1 MRAVGSY
8 LAVWSTFAAM
18 ATGAVAADV
27 TCYADWSVAAPIV
40 QQEGLMT
47 VEQLTA
53 AARVK
58 LKGDI
63 VKTTLC
69 KQNDGYVFRLVLRG
83 TDGRLNAVTVDAK
96 KPFGD

>member
-1 MRAVGSY
+1 VRAFGPIC
-8 LAVWSTFAAM
+8 AGWIAMIAM
-18 ATGAVAADV
+18 AAGARAADV
-27 TCYADWSVAAPIV
+27 TCYSDWSVAAPIV
-40 QQEGLMT
+40 QQEGLVT

-69 KQNDGYVFRLVLRG
+69 KEKDGYVFRLVVRG
-83 TDGRLNAVTVDAK
+83 ADGRLNPVTVDAK